1 MNVKFIPECFAD
13 TALVHFFLKND
24 DLYIHQRGVGEVA
37 NSMKSKAAASYR
49 IIGIVDN
56 DKRQPSYFQNF
67 EAIETKGS
75 ITVKKIP
82 QSEQYL
88 IVLNPAIERFLLNCC
103 QEIGLDL
110 STFNLPDDLK
120 ALTKITKD
128 VNIKTN
134 SDYQNLL
141 NALLQEKSPDFVFLE
156 QIFKGLKVL

>member
-1 MNVKFIPECFAD
+1 
-13 TALVHFFLKND
+13 
-24 DLYIHQRGVGEVA
+24 
-37 NSMKSKAAASYR
+37 
-49 IIGIVDN
+49 VDN

-67 EAIETKGS
+67 EAIETKGN

-88 IVLNPAIERFLLNCC
+88 IVVNTAIERFLLNCC
-103 QEIGLDL
+103 QGIGLDL

-134 SDYQNLL
+134 PDYQNLL
-141 NALLQEKSPDFVFLE
+141 NALLEEKSPDFVFLDK
-156 QIFKGLKVL
+156 IFNDLKVL